1 MLVSGTGESRRRPA
15 PRLVLLAAALLC
27 AATLLSASAPA
38 RATPLPKQWTVMLYL
53 DGENREMQSDL
64 LTAFSDIIAAKVG
77 SDADVNIVVQFDR
90 IPKSS
95 SYGGWT
101 EAHRFYLTP
110 AMEPTAANAI
120 ADWGDGRGG
129 REVDMADGATLRS
142 FVTWAAS
149 TYPAERYALVVAD
162 HGYGWKGLCIDETS
176 VGTIMPLKGF
186 AAALTGLPF
195 HIDYL
200 GLDACL
206 MQSAEVGYELR
217 ACDIDVVQGSE
228 APATTWPLAD
238 VLKLFSDDP
247 GTGTEALAR
256 HISDLYFAA
265 HREEQDLTMSAYRL
279 DRMAP
284 LAASVQALATALAT
298 PGSDLVAQRADEVIA
313 QLQQAVFTSRTGAD
327 YPAAHGLSVYFP
339 ESGQAVEVPSEFF
352 GHYVQSVTSFSADT
366 GWRSLLWHYYN
377 RDMTTYSRLQP
388 ARTGVA
394 MIEDTAD
401 LYDLCVRLTSPPPIT
416 SSWGDD
422 TRWHRA
428 PVTVTLTAAPG
439 SGGLP
444 VAFTEYRVDGG
455 AWSRGNSVTV
465 PAPADHTNDGRH
477 AISYRSGD
485 TATPANVGAVGNT
498 SVMIDTTGP
507 MTWTRSSATV
517 RRGAV
522 ATLRYRVDDALS
534 DTATVTIRI
543 KSPAGRTVGVH
554 MATQAT
560 NVALR
565 SRVRCGMPEGTY
577 RVFVYAR
584 DLAGNAQTQVGSN
597 VLVVR

>member
-1 MLVSGTGESRRRPA
+1 MLVCATRDRHRPT
-15 PRLVLLAAALLC
+15 PRLVLVAAVLLC
-27 AATLLSASAPA
+27 SAALLSASAPA
-38 RATPLPKQWTVMLYL
+38 GATPLPKQWTVMLYL
-53 DGENREMQSDL
+53 DGENREMQGDL
-64 LTAFSDIIAAKVG
+64 LAAFSDMIAAKVG
-77 SDADVNIVVQFDR
+77 SDAHVNIVVQFDR

-101 EAHRFYLTP
+101 EAQRFYVTP
-110 AMEPTAANAI
+110 GMEPTAANAL

-129 REVDMADGATLRS
+129 REVDMADTATLRS

-149 TYPAERYALVVAD
+149 MYPASRYALVVAD

-176 VGTIMPLKGF
+176 LGTIMPLKGF

-238 VLKLFSDDP
+238 VLKLFTDDP

-256 HISDLYFAA
+256 HIGELYFAA
-265 HREEQDLTMSAYRL
+265 HPEEQDLTMSAYRR

-298 PGSDLVAQRADEVIA
+298 PGGDLVEQRADEVIA
-313 QLQQAVFTSRTGAD
+313 QLQQAVFTSRTRAD
-327 YPAAHGLSVYFP
+327 YPAAHGLSIYFP
-339 ESGQAVEVPSEFF
+339 ESGQAVQIPSEFF

-366 GWRSLLWHYYN
+366 GWRSLLWRYYN
-377 RDMTTYSRLQP
+377 RDVTTYSRLQP

-394 MIEDTAD
+394 LIEDTAD

-422 TRWHRA
+422 TSWHRT

-455 AWSRGNSVTV
+455 GWSRGDRVTV
-465 PAPADHTNDGRH
+465 PAPADHTNDGTH
-477 AISYRSGD
+477 TISYRSGD
-485 TATPANVGAVGNT
+485 TATPATVGAAGHCVA
-498 SVMIDTTGP
+498 MIDTTGP
-507 MTWTRSSATV
+507 MTWTQSGGGV

-522 ATLRYRVDDALS
+522 ATLRFRVDDALS
-534 DTATVTIRI
+534 DTAAVTIRI
-543 KSPAGRTVGVH
+543 KTLAGRTVAVRT
-554 MATQAT
+554 ATRAT
-560 NVALR
+560 NVALQ
-565 SRVRCGMPEGTY
+565 SLVRCDMPKGTY
-577 RVFVYAR
+577 RFFVYAR
-584 DLAGNAQTQVGSN
+584 DLAGNAQTRVGSN
-597 VLVVR
+597 RLVVW